1 VKERVDNMKKGGC
14 IVEAHIIDNLRHGF
28 GVGKGT
34 PAEGWIETAI
44 KFWEKNMKK

>member
-1 VKERVDNMKKGGC
+1 MKKAGC
-14 IVEAHIIDNLRHGF
+14 IVEDHIINNLKHGF

-34 PAEGWIETAI
+34 KAEGWIDQAV